1 MRFFKRISD
10 IISSNVN
17 SVLDKFEDPE
27 KMIDLSIT
35 ELEDAIREM
44 NITLAE
50 RKVQL
55 NSLSTII
62 RDEKESIRRW
72 NERAVIAAKN
82 DKDELAREAIKEKI
96 TLGNKLKLDE
106 ESFSNITNLLESL
119 NESKKEAE
127 AKLSEMKAK
136 SLELKT
142 RAQVA
147 KNKINTNE
155 KIKSGDNAAWA
166 KRMEEM
172 KQKIEK
178 WEALAD
184 ITKTTK
190 ASTDFEDLETK
201 EAIEKELK
209 ELKEGK
215 K

>member
-62 RDEKESIRRW
+62 KDEKESIRRW